1 MPHFDDP
8 TPTTTSGRRR
18 PPPLP
23 PMRLGRRA
31 RAGLLALRVVLGA
44 SVVMATF
51 AAVHG
56 PHG

>member
-8 TPTTTSGRRR
+8 TLAATGARRR

-23 PMRLGRRA
+23 PMRLGRGA
-31 RAGLLALRVVLGA
+31 QAGLLALRVVLGT
-44 SVVMATF
+44 SLVMAGF